1 MLLSG
6 CVSVGGGTFKCS
18 WTKPISI
25 SDQDQLSEAT
35 ARQILIHNVAWE
47 KFCG

>member
-6 CVSVGGGTFKCS
+6 CVSVGGGNLRCS

-25 SDQDQLSEAT
+25 ADQDKFTDVT
-35 ARQILIHNVAWE
+35 ARQILAHNVAWE